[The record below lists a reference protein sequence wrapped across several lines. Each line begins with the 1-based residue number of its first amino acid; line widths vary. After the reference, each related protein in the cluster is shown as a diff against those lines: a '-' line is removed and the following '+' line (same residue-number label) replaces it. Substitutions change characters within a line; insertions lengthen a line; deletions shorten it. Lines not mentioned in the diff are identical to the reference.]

1 MSNNSNPD
9 YKNFF
14 PSARTTRLPGGY
26 MGKILRVDMTTGKF
40 TDLNLPE
47 EPLLRKYW
55 GGQLFAEYVLL
66 NELAFD
72 IDPYDAKNVIV
83 GMTGPITGTGFT
95 PGGTKMCFVY
105 LSPATKYT
113 LGRGATSG
121 YLGTSLKAAG
131 YDGVIVTGAA
141 QSPKYLYIGED
152 KVELR
157 DASIVWGKGI
167 RDTEDTLRKESGHL
181 DARVGAI
188 GPAGENLIRAAMLV
202 NDYNHTAAH
211 GLGAVMGSKKLKA
224 FVTWGTKRPR
234 VHDKHRLIDA
244 GARWAKAISSRKTTV
259 KKRLT
264 SVGHGE
270 DWGAI
275 TKLNWRSTIITDEAK
290 GLDQNRVT
298 LRPCFQCPRMCPWDV
313 EIGEGR
319 FKGKVGHFN
328 AGSEWM
334 DTFYNL
340 GFKGND
346 VLYLSERINDLGIE
360 CSHFA
365 CGAGLA
371 FEAWEKG
378 VLGPDRTDGLKLEW
392 GNLEAVE
399 ALLERCA
406 PARNLARQ
414 YSRRRPQRVAEALG
428 GEAKKWVVHTKGGTP
443 AQHEWRPLLSHM
455 LRELVASGGMKP
467 QGAGGTEP
475 PADLRYR
482 EKWGPL
488 DPQSARRLDQ
498 SASNHRAGSPG
509 LRHHGRLLVRAQRQT
524 ARRRAEHARRA
535 QCDDGL
541 GRHTRRIDVDAG
553 HRAIILQSVFGTQ
566 RGWIAEHDWQDVG
579 PRFLEPIPDGKYQG
593 FTIAKWLPELV
604 YEYYKISGRHEH
616 SGRPYHG
623 HATKVGTRRIQRVG
637 PVGLIG
643 EYLRSVMQK

>member
-1 MSNNSNPD
+1 
-9 YKNFF
+9 
-14 PSARTTRLPGGY
+14 
-26 MGKILRVDMTTGKF
+26 MGKILRVDMSTGNL

-55 GGQLFAEYVLL
+55 GGQLLAEYVLL
-66 NELAFD
+66 NELPIE
-72 IDPYDAKNVIV
+72 IDPYDSRNIIV
-83 GMTGPITGTGFT
+83 GMTGPVTGTGFT

-105 LSPATKYT
+105 LSPATRYT

-121 YLGTSLKAAG
+121 YFGTSLKAAG
-131 YDGVIVTGAA
+131 YDGIIVTGAA
-141 QSPKYLYIGED
+141 PTPKYLYIGED

-157 DASIVWGKGI
+157 DASHVWGKNI
-167 RDTEDTLRKESGHL
+167 RNTEDTLRQESGHQ
-181 DARVGAI
+181 DARIGCI

-224 FVTWGTKRPR
+224 FVAWGTKRPR
-234 VHDKHRLIDA
+234 LHDKLRLIEA
-244 GARWAKAISSRKTTV
+244 GMRWAKAIAPRKTTV

-290 GLDQNRVT
+290 GLEQNRVT

-360 CSHFA
+360 CSHYA

-378 VLGPDRTDGLKLEW
+378 VLGPERTDGLKLEW

-399 ALLERCA
+399 TLLERCA
-406 PARNLARQ
+406 RRETWLGNILAEG
-414 YSRRRPQRVAEALG
+414 PKELAEALG
-428 GEAKKWVVHTKGGTP
+428 GEAKNWVVHTKGGTP
-443 AQHEWRPLLSHM
+443 AQHEWRPLLSQM

-467 QGAGGTEP
+467 QGAGGAEP

-488 DPQSARRLDQ
+488 DPNAPDGWTSSHLITEQIRQACGLMGACWFALNEKPPDGVQSM
-498 SASNHRAGSPG
+498 
-509 LRHHGRLLVRAQRQT
+509 
-524 ARRRAEHARRA
+524 
-535 QCDDGL
+535 
-541 GRHTRRIDVDAG
+541 VDALNATTGWDVSLDETIDTG
-553 HRAIILQSVFGTQ
+553 HRAIILQSVFGSQ

-593 FTIAKWLPELV
+593 FTIAKWLPDLI
-604 YEYYKISGRHEH
+604 YEYYRISGRHEKT
-616 SGRPYHG
+616 GRPYMD
-623 HATKVGTRRIQRVG
+623 TLQRL
-637 PVGLIG
+637 GL
-643 EYLRSVMQK
+643 EEFQEWCQKD